1 MLRLRFNGEMARYH
15 QWACLA
21 RGAIVT
27 EACVFWG
34 DRSRCEVS
42 IRVTAV
48 DFCCDLPAR
57 LLF

>member
-1 MLRLRFNGEMARYH
+1 MLRLRFNGGMTRYH
-15 QWACLA
+15 QRVCLA
-21 RGAIVT
+21 RGAIMGH
-27 EACVFWG
+27 ACVFWG
-34 DRSRCEVS
+34 DGSRCKVS